1 MRNQSKSQRSN
12 ISVNTAFWLV
22 GGWQGNWAA
31 VGETA
36 ANQFFFISPNSIHMP
51 LLVHSVCLQGLKLG
65 IIIWTWRPITV
76 ANGQIIIYIW
86 VSHHNFPGKGDPRL
100 VWIFLAKENSTIWKP
115 TLIGD
120 WFSTKTFEMRKTEF
134 QSPLFSSTIFKI
146 ISNHSLI
153 MYC

>member
-1 MRNQSKSQRSN
+1 MRNQSKSQSSN

-36 ANQFFFISPNSIHMP
+36 ANQFVFISPNSIHMP

-65 IIIWTWRPITV
+65 IIIWTWRRITV

-86 VSHHNFPGKGDPRL
+86 VSYHRGCPLKSSLTNGHFTTISSQFWIWGFLAPPFFVITFSTERNQKLPFSDPRL
-100 VWIFLAKENSTIWKP
+100 TPSFVIT
-115 TLIGD
+115 
-120 WFSTKTFEMRKTEF
+120 
-134 QSPLFSSTIFKI
+134 
-146 ISNHSLI
+146 
-153 MYC
+153 